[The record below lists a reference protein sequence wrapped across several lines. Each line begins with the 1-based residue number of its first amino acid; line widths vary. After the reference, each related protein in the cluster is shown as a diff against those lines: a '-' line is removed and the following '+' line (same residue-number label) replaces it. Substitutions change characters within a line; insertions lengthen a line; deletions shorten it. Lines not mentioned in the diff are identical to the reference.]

1 MKCYKFK
8 YLIIVFLLIS
18 SCAGVQK
25 YYNQLESFMLQ
36 DNQAAAETLATASK
50 DAYGEKNE
58 LLYYLDVG
66 MLSHFAQ
73 KYKESNSAF
82 EEAKKIYDANY
93 TKSISSGLFSLFT
106 NDNTVPYYGEPYEM
120 AYTSIF
126 CALNYIML
134 GMNNESVVEARQID
148 NLFKKTTADSKG
160 KAFYTDD
167 GFVRYLMGIV
177 YENAGYFNDAV
188 ISYKLAIKAYQ
199 NNVYIVPIPEDL
211 INDLYTL
218 YYNLG
223 MNQEAYD
230 LKSKY
235 PTAKRLDSPH
245 TGELVVIDYNG
256 LAPKKVENIIEL
268 SFYKAWPYFNNAQ
281 ITNEDQAKAEQ
292 VRSAVQAGFSD
303 DYIKVSFPKYCRYNN
318 QITSFIV
325 EQFNKENNIENKSD
339 GIKSYMVTDIAT
351 LLEKSLENK
360 NILIYSRTIA
370 RAVGRY
376 VLTKTVSDSVKKQS
390 NNESLGILTKS
401 LLNIATSYMEK
412 ADTRSWRTL
421 PENINMVRTML
432 PAGVHDININYLDN
446 YSNVVSSKR
455 ISVTIQENKKTFILI
470 NSFINYK
477 GNVQSV
483 QKYKSDDQVYQSSKD
498 NVQNT
503 QGRNRIR

>member
-82 EEAKKIYDANY
+82 EEAKRIYDANY

-199 NNVYIVPIPEDL
+199 NNIYIVPIPEDL

-223 MNQEAYD
+223 MGQEAYD

-235 PTAKRLDSPH
+235 PTAKRIDSPH
-245 TGELVVIDYNG
+245 TGELVIIDYNG
-256 LAPKKVENIIEL
+256 LAPKKIENIIEL
-268 SFYKAWPYFNNAQ
+268 SFYKAWPYFNSAQ
-281 ITNEDQAKAEQ
+281 ITNEDQAKAAE
-292 VRSAVQAGFSD
+292 VRSVVQAGFSD
-303 DYIKVSFPKYCRYNN
+303 DYIKVSFPKYYRYNN
-318 QITSFIV
+318 QVTSFAI
-325 EQFNKENNIENKSD
+325 EQINKENNVVSNE
-339 GIKSYMVTDIAT
+339 IKSYMVTDIGT
-351 LLEKSLENK
+351 LLENALEKK
-360 NILIYSRTIA
+360 NAFIYARTIA

-421 PENINMVRTML
+421 PENINMIRTRLQTGTYDM
-432 PAGVHDININYLDN
+432 NINYLDN

-455 ISVTIQENKKTFILI
+455 ISVIIQENKKTFILV

-477 GNVQSV
+477 GNIQNVQEC
-483 QKYKSDDQVYQSSKD
+483 KSNNQENKN
-498 NVQNT
+498 NVQNV
-503 QGRNRIR
+503 QGNRRLR